1 MTDVTNNAANN
12 ALEFYFDF
20 SSPYGYL
27 AAERI
32 DELAARFGR
41 KVKWRPVLL
50 GVIFKSTGAAPLT
63 TVPLKGDYSKMD
75 FVRSARFMGIPY
87 NPPTRFPLPTQV
99 AARAYYW
106 LHERDCGMARSFA
119 KEVYRALFVDDRD
132 ISDPEVVLAIAAA
145 LGADRAALAVGVET
159 AEIKDRLKEEVAG
172 AIEKGVFG
180 SPLIFCDGEAFFGAD
195 RLPQLEA
202 RLSGKDF

>member
-1 MTDVTNNAANN
+1 MSESTTN

-27 AAERI
+27 ASEKI
-32 DELAARFGR
+32 DELAAKYGR

-50 GVIFKSTGAAPLT
+50 GVIFKATGAAPLT

-75 FVRSARFMGIPY
+75 FERSAHFMGIPY

-106 LHERDCGMARSFA
+106 LHQRDCKMARAFA
-119 KEVYRALFVDDRD
+119 HAAYRALFVEDRD
-132 ISDPEVVLAIAAA
+132 ISSLDVVLDLAASI
-145 LGADRAALAVGVET
+145 GADRTALAEGVESP
-159 AEIKDRLKEEVAG
+159 EIKDRLKEEVA
-172 AIEKGVFG
+172 AALTKGVFG
-180 SPLIFCDGEAFFGAD
+180 SPLIFCDGEPFFGAD

-202 RLSGKDF
+202 RLAGQKF

>member
-1 MTDVTNNAANN
+1 MSESTAN

-27 AAERI
+27 ASEKI
-32 DELAARFGR
+32 DELAAKYGR

-50 GVIFKSTGAAPLT
+50 GVIFKATGAAPLT

-75 FVRSARFMGIPY
+75 FERSAHFMSIPY

-106 LHERDCGMARSFA
+106 LHERDCTMARAFA
-119 KEVYRALFVDDRD
+119 HAAYRALFVEDRD
-132 ISDPEVVLAIAAA
+132 ISSMDVVLDLAVDV
-145 LGADRAALAVGVET
+145 GADRAALAEGVESP
-159 AEIKDRLKEEVAG
+159 AIKERLRAEVA
-172 AIEKGVFG
+172 AALEKGVFG
-180 SPLIFCDGEAFFGAD
+180 SPMIFCDGEPFFGAD

-202 RLSGKDF
+202 RLAGQKF

>member
-1 MTDVTNNAANN
+1 M
-12 ALEFYFDF
+12 
-20 SSPYGYL
+20 
-27 AAERI
+27 
-32 DELAARFGR
+32 
-41 KVKWRPVLL
+41 
-50 GVIFKSTGAAPLT
+50 
-63 TVPLKGDYSKMD
+63 VPMKGEYSKMD

-106 LHERDCGMARSFA
+106 LHERDCGMARAFA
-119 KEVYRALFVDDRD
+119 KATYRAFFVDDRD

-145 LGADRAALAVGVET
+145 VGADCAAVAAGVELP
-159 AEIKDRLKEEVAG
+159 EIKERLKAEVAA

-202 RLSGKDF
+202 RLAGKDF